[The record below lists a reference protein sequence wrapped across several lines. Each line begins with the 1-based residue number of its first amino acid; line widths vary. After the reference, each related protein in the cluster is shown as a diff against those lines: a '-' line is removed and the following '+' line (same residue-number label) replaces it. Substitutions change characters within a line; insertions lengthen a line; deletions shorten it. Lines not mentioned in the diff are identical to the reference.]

1 MNIAIDTPLEQ
12 DWGTRRLD
20 AQARLSELR
29 NARGV
34 ALLDGRPFDDG
45 EITRAEAELDAIE
58 VAQVEAARRGRD
70 EAAAVHRQAVAR
82 KKAKLRKM
90 FKERMQAVDD
100 AENACVGLMLA
111 LKAIHDTDMSMRGLI
126 ADLGYRLPAGLS
138 AVSIELRL
146 SLRISDAL
154 SAAIARSGKFG
165 RINFAAPSQGPRLA
179 DGTRRS
185 DSWRDTELTATGA
198 AITSIIEEDTSN
210 DV

>member
-20 AQARLSELR
+20 AQARLSDLR

-34 ALLDGRPFDDG
+34 ALLDGKPFDDG
-45 EITRAEAELDAIE
+45 DIARAEAELDAIE
-58 VAQVEAARRGRD
+58 VAQVETARRERQ
-70 EAAAVHRQAVAR
+70 EATTVRLQAAAR

-126 ADLGYRLPAGLS
+126 ADLGYRLPNGLS
-138 AVSIELRL
+138 TMPVELRL

-154 SAAIARSGKFG
+154 SAAIARGGKFG

-185 DSWRDTELTATGA
+185 DSWRDTELA
-198 AITSIIEEDTSN
+198 AIGPAITAIIEEDTSN